1 MPLLP
6 EITALIHAAG
16 FDPSAFGEAAVS
28 SAVKRR
34 MALLSCSDEKAYA
47 LALRGSEA
55 EFEELV
61 LLLAVPETWFFREPE
76 SFAFLKIFA
85 AARGAGGEG
94 APLRV
99 LSLPCCT
106 GEEPYSIA
114 IALLEAG
121 LAPADFEIDAVDIHP
136 SFLTAARAARY
147 DANSFRGM
155 DEELRRKYF
164 LTESGKF
171 ILREEV
177 ARAVRFEKGN
187 AMDFAALA
195 KRRPYDA
202 IFCRNLTIYM
212 HAAARVKLAE
222 ALDRCLK
229 PGGVFF
235 SGHAETMPLPNYRPV
250 KHSLAFA
257 YQRAVLAPA
266 APVPGPLPAGET
278 FRTISAAP
286 LSGGSVPARPRKAPL
301 PAVPAREGAPCW
313 QLIGSEG
320 DKSCDKLAELAH
332 CRNCGEFAVAARRF
346 FDRTPPAGYRRECAE
361 ALAQKKEAEHGKES
375 AVIVFRLGREWLALP
390 TGRLI
395 RVLEP
400 QAIHRIPHR
409 GGALLGLAAVDGEL
423 HLCVDAARIMQSPAG
438 RETSVE
444 PAPAVCEQ
452 KLRCMILAGSA
463 EDQWLFSADEV
474 GGILSVTPEQT
485 REEQESSGGMPAKGV
500 FAWKD
505 RQVTLLDEELFFSAF
520 ARSVK

>member
-1 MPLLP
+1 MPLLH

-16 FDPSAFGEAAVS
+16 LEPSAFGEAAVY
-28 SAVKRR
+28 SAVRKR
-34 MALLSCSDEKAYA
+34 MALLSCTDEKAYA
-47 LALRGSEA
+47 RAMRGSEA

-61 LLLAVPETWFFREPE
+61 LLLAVPETWFFREQE
-76 SFAFLKIFA
+76 SFAFLKIFT
-85 AARGAGGEG
+85 AARRAGGPD

-114 IALLEAG
+114 ITLLEAG

-136 SFLTAARAARY
+136 SFLAAARAARY

-164 LTESGKF
+164 VTESGKF
-171 ILREEV
+171 VLCKEPAQTV
-177 ARAVRFEKGN
+177 HFEKGN

-195 KRRPYDA
+195 RRRPYDA

-212 HAAARVKLAE
+212 NAGARVKLAE

-235 SGHAETMPLPNYRPV
+235 SGHSETMPLPNYRPV
-250 KHSLAFA
+250 KHNLAFA
-257 YQRAVLAPA
+257 YQRVAADPAVTFQK
-266 APVPGPLPAGET
+266 PLPVRET

-286 LSGGSVPARPRKAPL
+286 SSGGSVPARPHRATLSAAPS
-301 PAVPAREGAPCW
+301 REGAPCW

-320 DKSCDKLAELAH
+320 DKSCGKLEGLAH
-332 CRNCGEFAVAARRF
+332 CRNCEEFAVAARRF

-361 ALAQKKEAEHGKES
+361 ALAQKKEAGHGDEF
-375 AVIVFRLGREWLALP
+375 AVIVFRLGQQWLALP
-390 TGRLI
+390 TGRLS

-400 QAIHRIPHR
+400 QAVHRIPHR
-409 GGALLGLAAVDGEL
+409 GGALLGMAAVDGEL
-423 HLCVDAARIMQSPAG
+423 HLCVDAAKIMHGAAS
-438 RETSVE
+438 RETPEE
-444 PAPAVCEQ
+444 PVLPDGAQ

-463 EDQWLFSADEV
+463 AEQWLFSADEV
-474 GGILSVTPEQT
+474 GGISSVTPEQT
-485 REEQESSGGMPAKGV
+485 SKTNKSPGDMLTKSV
-500 FAWKD
+500 FAWKN
-505 RQVTLLDEELFFSAF
+505 RQVALLDDELFFCAF